1 MYLRA
6 TSDNLIHVLLVT
18 CDIQGLCRHA
28 LLCQESLI
36 FLNISSILFLSCG
49 NCIEI
54 FVREPAAVNKID
66 TVVISLVV
74 LFVKNVCKN
83 LSVTCDCDDK
93 GRG

>member
-1 MYLRA
+1 MSSRTPLSRD
-6 TSDNLIHVLLVT
+6 T
-18 CDIQGLCRHA
+18 
-28 LLCQESLI
+28 LI
-36 FLNISSILFLSCG
+36 FLNISSIWFLSCG
-49 NCIEI
+49 SCIEI
-54 FVREPAAVNKID
+54 FVIEPAAVNKID

>member
-1 MYLRA
+1 M
-6 TSDNLIHVLLVT
+6 LLVT
-18 CDIQGLCRHA
+18 CDIQGLCHQGKKSN
-28 LLCQESLI
+28 LCHESLI
-36 FLNISSILFLSCG
+36 FLNISSIWFLSCG

-54 FVREPAAVNKID
+54 FVIEPAAVNKID
-66 TVVISLVV
+66 TVAISLVV